1 MENLKKEN
9 LENGERDNPTKGGD
23 NAVDFSIK
31 LITALED
38 KFKTHNEEN
47 PNSKATLQQL
57 KKVYIQGAYKFQA
70 TGDLNESLNL
80 WGLARVNMYLG
91 YKSGKKISINPE
103 KATSPAIKGLIFE
116 VDRREASVSNF
127 LDLTAEWCPSSEDY
141 KMAEEDIS
149 KYDLNYS
156 FSSLD
161 DIYLE
166 YEQVSFEW
174 E

>member
-1 MENLKKEN
+1 MRNLKKEN
-9 LENGERDNPTKGGD
+9 LENGERYNPKKGKD
-23 NAVDFSIK
+23 NAVDFSVK

-91 YKSGKKISINPE
+91 YKSGKKISTPPE
-103 KATSPAIKGLIFE
+103 KPTLSTITGLIFE
-116 VDRREASVSNF
+116 VAQQKASVSNF
-127 LDLTAEWCPSSEDY
+127 LDLTAEWYPSSEDY

-166 YEQVSFEW
+166 YKQVSFEW